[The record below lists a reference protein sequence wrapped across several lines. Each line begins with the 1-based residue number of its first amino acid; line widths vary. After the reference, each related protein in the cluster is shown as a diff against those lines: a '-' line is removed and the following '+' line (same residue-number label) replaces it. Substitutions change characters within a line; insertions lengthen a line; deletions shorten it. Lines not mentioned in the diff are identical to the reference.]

1 MFNIKQHISDNE
13 KVLLIKE
20 ITARLFYCPTV
31 LIFCEDFSNYRIG
44 KVIGVTHDFVNSG
57 YNDIEVMIN
66 NDINNTRH
74 VIVDFCRLVLTDF
87 NSLSDIHKSAYSAL
101 YKKRSVNVVEL
112 IDKLYELEV
121 DYNGLISQ
129 GLAISHN
136 ELNDKDYC

>member
-1 MFNIKQHISDNE
+1 MFNIKQNISDNE
-13 KVLLIKE
+13 KVILIKE

-31 LIFCEDFSNYRIG
+31 LIFCEDFSSYHMG
-44 KVIGVTHDFVNSG
+44 KVIGVTHDFINSG
-57 YNDIEVMIN
+57 YNDIEVMID

-87 NSLSDIHKSAYSAL
+87 NDLSDIHKSTYSAL
-101 YKKRSVNVVEL
+101 CAKQSVNVVEL
-112 IDKLYELEV
+112 LDKLHEFEV

-136 ELNDKDYC
+136 ELNDKD